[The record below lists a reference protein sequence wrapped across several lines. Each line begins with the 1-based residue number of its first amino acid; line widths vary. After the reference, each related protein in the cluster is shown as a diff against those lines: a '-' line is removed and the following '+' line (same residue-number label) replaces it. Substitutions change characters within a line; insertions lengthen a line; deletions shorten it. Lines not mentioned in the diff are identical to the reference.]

1 MTIDH
6 HLREKLKQLKLSSV
20 LQTLDVRLTQTQNGE
35 IGTVEFLDLI
45 LQDEIERRA
54 AAAARQHQRAAFQEE
69 KTLESFDFSAL
80 PNLKPAMVRDGH
92 MYLLTGRSR

>member
-6 HLREKLKQLKLSSV
+6 HLREKLKQLKLSGV

-45 LQDEIERRA
+45 LQDEIERVLR
-54 AAAARQHQRAAFQEE
+54 R
-69 KTLESFDFSAL
+69 
-80 PNLKPAMVRDGH
+80 LKWN
-92 MYLLTGRSR
+92 